1 MTEITPT
8 EDSEVSTCVI
18 CIEERNIDD
27 FIGLWQ
33 CQHLFCKICV
43 QYAIQKGITTCFLCR
58 SVRKNIGHN
67 LDHNNIYNNAFSNN
81 ENYSSN
87 CKVNVM
93 NINNIRNIVNV
104 PTNNIPY
111 LELWEKR
118 VCIQE
123 NHEFV
128 IRQPYGVIMICVQ
141 CNLIQCFNLLV

>member
-8 EDSEVSTCVI
+8 EDSEVSTCII

-27 FIGLWQ
+27 FIGLWN
-33 CQHLFCKICV
+33 CDHLFCKNCV
-43 QYAIQKGITTCFLCR
+43 QGAIQKGITTCFLCR
-58 SVRKNIGHN
+58 SVRNNLDHN
-67 LDHNNIYNNAFSNN
+67 LDHNLGINQ

-87 CKVNVM
+87 CTVNVM
-93 NINNIRNIVNV
+93 NINCRNIRNI

-111 LELWEKR
+111 LERWEKR

-128 IRQPYGVIMICVQ
+128 IKQPYGVIVICTQ
-141 CNLIQCFNLLV
+141 CNLIQCFNVLS

>member
-1 MTEITPT
+1 MTENNIENP
-8 EDSEVSTCVI
+8 EVSTCVI
-18 CIEERNIDD
+18 CIICIDEKNIDD

-33 CQHLFCKICV
+33 CNHLFCKNCV
-43 QYAIQKGITTCFLCR
+43 QDAIQKGITTCFLCR

-67 LDHNNIYNNAFSNN
+67 SDINL

-87 CKVNVM
+87 CKINIM
-93 NINNIRNIVNV
+93 NIDGIRNIVHV

-111 LELWEKR
+111 LERWEKNDC
-118 VCIQE
+118 VQQ

-141 CNLIQCFNLLV
+141 CNLIQIFNVLN

>member
-1 MTEITPT
+1 MTENNIENP
-8 EDSEVSTCVI
+8 EVSTCVI
-18 CIEERNIDD
+18 CIDERNIDD
-27 FIGLWQ
+27 FIGLWN
-33 CQHLFCKICV
+33 CDHLFCKKCV
-43 QYAIQKGITTCFLCR
+43 NDAIHRNITTCFLCR

-67 LDHNNIYNNAFSNN
+67 LDHNLGINQ

-93 NINNIRNIVNV
+93 NINSIRNIRNI

-118 VCIQE
+118 ECIQQ

-128 IRQPYGVIMICVQ
+128 IKQPYGVIMICTQ
-141 CNLIQCFNLLV
+141 CNLIQCFNVLS

>member
-1 MTEITPT
+1 MTENNIQN
-8 EDSEVSTCVI
+8 SQVSTCVI
-18 CIEERNIDD
+18 TCIICNEEKNIND
-27 FIGLWQ
+27 FIGLWH

-43 QYAIQKGITTCFLCR
+43 QDAIQKGITTCFLCR
-58 SVRKNIGHN
+58 SFRNN
-67 LDHNNIYNNAFSNN
+67 LDHNLGINQ

-93 NINNIRNIVNV
+93 NINCRNIRNI

-111 LELWEKR
+111 LERWEKR

-128 IRQPYGVIMICVQ
+128 IKQPYGVIVICTQ
-141 CNLIQCFNLLV
+141 CNLIQCFNVLS